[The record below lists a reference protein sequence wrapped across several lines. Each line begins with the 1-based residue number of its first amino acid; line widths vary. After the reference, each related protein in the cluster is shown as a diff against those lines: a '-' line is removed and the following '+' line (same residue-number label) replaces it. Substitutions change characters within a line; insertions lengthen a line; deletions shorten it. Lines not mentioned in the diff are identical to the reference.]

1 MKLNIA
7 RRSRPVVGALIGCTL
22 VATTAL
28 GAVPANAAETH
39 LLTAEQE
46 ATIRTTMESVD
57 ITTSTQDHLIAKLN
71 AGRAL
76 ESQREGAEPVTTNES
91 VTRDGVLRT
100 VDTYADGSKQWTEQD
115 LPENPATR
123 LNVRKESCVKSGS
136 WYTGCKI
143 GVYDLVSNAGFFVDY
158 TTNRVRD
165 VRGKWCSIS
174 IGTCSTSAS
183 VKRATASSAGPAW
196 AELSFKASVVLI
208 GNVANGSFGLRVSG
222 NTASVYG

>member
-1 MKLNIA
+1 MKLDTA
-7 RRSRPVVGALIGCTL
+7 RKSRSIVGALIGCTL
-22 VATTAL
+22 VATTML

-46 ATIRTTMESVD
+46 ATIRTTMASVN
-57 ITTSTQDHLIAKLN
+57 ITSDTQDQLIAKLN
-71 AGRAL
+71 AGQAL
-76 ESQREGAEPVTTNES
+76 DSQRAGAEPVTTNES
-91 VTRDGVLRT
+91 ISRDGVLRT

-115 LPENPATR
+115 LPENPNSR
-123 LNVRKESCVKSGS
+123 LNVRKESCKKSGS

-143 GVYDLVSNAGFFVDY
+143 GVYDLVSNAGFYVDY

-174 IGTCSTSAS
+174 VGTCSTTAS

-196 AELSFKASVVLI
+196 AELNFKASVVLI
-208 GNVANGSFGLRVSG
+208 GNVAQGSFGLRVSG